1 MNDEE
6 LIAKLKASVET
17 PKEADDPRFWQ
28 SFAADL
34 AKKLDRSSATR
45 PHRRWPA
52 LAAIGAVAAAA
63 VLAVTL
69 RAKPPVPRAAIMQDE
84 LTLDADGNSDAA
96 ELVGELDLEELH
108 AVASKF

>member
-1 MNDEE
+1 MTDDE
-6 LIAKLKASVET
+6 LIAKLKASVEP

-34 AKKLDRSSATR
+34 DRAIAPR
-45 PHRRWPA
+45 PRRRWPA

-69 RAKPPVPRAAIMQDE
+69 RTKPPQRMAIMQDE

-108 AVASKF
+108 AVAGKF